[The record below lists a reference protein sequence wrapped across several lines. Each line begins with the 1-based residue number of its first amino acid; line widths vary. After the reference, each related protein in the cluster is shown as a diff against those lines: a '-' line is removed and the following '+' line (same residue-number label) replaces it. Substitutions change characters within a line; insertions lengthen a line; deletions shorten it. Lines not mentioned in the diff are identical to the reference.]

1 MHTDQNTHELIK
13 ETLADLLKG
22 GFAPNV
28 ILLREFHFDKTG
40 IVLDGLHFSAYS
52 LLGHMAARQ
61 AALLQFMKDPKNNP
75 DVWGDAHWPQNF
87 QPESEKAW
95 YGAIDS
101 FERELQ
107 EMIELVQQPETQL
120 YKVQDNGKT
129 IYWAAMANLHHN
141 GYHIGQMKA
150 VGRQLGVW

>member
-1 MHTDQNTHELIK
+1 MSPDQNADHLLRVQ
-13 ETLADLLKG
+13 LADLLRG

-52 LLGHMAARQ
+52 LLRHMARRQ
-61 AALLQFMKDPKNNP
+61 ATLLSFMKDPKNNSE
-75 DVWGDAHWPQNF
+75 VWDDAHWPQNF
-87 QPESEKAW
+87 VPESEEAW
-95 YGAIDS
+95 QSAINS
-101 FERELQ
+101 FEQDLEEMVRIVQNPDTPLFEVQ
-107 EMIELVQQPETQL
+107 E
-120 YKVQDNGKT
+120 NGQT
-129 IYWAAMANLHHN
+129 LSWAAMASLHHN

>member
-1 MHTDQNTHELIK
+1 MSSDQNADQLLRVQ
-13 ETLADLLKG
+13 LADLLRG

-52 LLGHMAARQ
+52 LLGHMAKRQ
-61 AALLQFMKDPKNNP
+61 ASLLSFMKDPKSNP
-75 DVWGDAHWPQNF
+75 EVWDSAHWPQNF
-87 QPESEKAW
+87 VPENEEAW
-95 YGAIDS
+95 QSAINS
-101 FERELQ
+101 FEQDLEEMVVIVQNPGSPLFEVQ
-107 EMIELVQQPETQL
+107 E
-120 YKVQDNGKT
+120 NGKT
-129 IYWAAMANLHHN
+129 LSWAAMASLHHN